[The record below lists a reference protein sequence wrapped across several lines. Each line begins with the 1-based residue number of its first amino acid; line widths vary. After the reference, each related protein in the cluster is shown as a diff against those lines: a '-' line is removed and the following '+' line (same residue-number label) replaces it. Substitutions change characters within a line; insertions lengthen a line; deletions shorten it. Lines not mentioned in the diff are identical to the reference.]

1 MTAGVTVSGNSL
13 SVDPTAYNS
22 LAVGESEVITYS
34 YSVIDGNGGAV
45 AQTATITI
53 TGTNDAPTISSAVTA
68 SATEDDASSSVDLLA
83 GASDVDGSDSLSVS
97 GLTVMSG
104 DDTGVTVSGNG
115 LSVDPGAYNSLA
127 VGESEVI
134 TYSYSVIDGNGG
146 TVAQTATITITGTN
160 DAPTVSSAVSA
171 LATEDDASFSVD
183 LLAAASDVDASDSL
197 SVSGLTVMSG
207 DDTGVTVSGNSLS
220 VDPGAY
226 NSLAVGE
233 SQIITYSYSVIDGNG
248 GTVAQT
254 AAITITGTNDA
265 PTVSSAVAA
274 TATEDDASFSV
285 NLLATASDVDASD
298 SLSVS
303 GLMVIGGD
311 ASGVT
316 VSSNTLS
323 IDPNAYNSLA
333 VGESEVITYSYDVI
347 DSNGGIVAQMA
358 AITITGTNDAP
369 TVSSAVTASATED
382 DASFSVDLLAG
393 AADVDASDTLS
404 VSGLTVT
411 GGDDSGVTVS
421 GNSLSVD
428 PGAYNS
434 LAVGDSEIITYSY
447 SVIDG
452 NGGTVAQ
459 TATITDHRH
468 QRRPDGQFGSDSFGH

>member
-1 MTAGVTVSGNSL
+1 MMTSLGHVQVGDALVGVDHRQRRAALRRPPRCRPRS
-13 SVDPTAYNS
+13 PC
-22 LAVGESEVITYS
+22 AVFG
-34 YSVIDGNGGAV
+34 
-45 AQTATITI
+45 QR
-53 TGTNDAPTISSAVTA
+53 
-68 SATEDDASSSVDLLA
+68 VDLGHEVA
-83 GASDVDGSDSLSVS
+83 EAVVDVDAELVERRAVLGEDVLEVRRARAWPKMIGSETFIIVAF
-97 GLTVMSG
+97 MC
-104 DDTGVTVSGNG
+104 
-115 LSVDPGAYNSLA
+115 
-127 VGESEVI
+127 SENN
-134 TYSYSVIDGNGG
+134 T
-146 TVAQTATITITGTN
+146 
-160 DAPTVSSAVSA
+160 P
-171 LATEDDASFSVD
+171 E
-183 LLAAASDVDASDSL
+183 ASDVDASDSL

-248 GTVAQT
+248 GTVAQM

-323 IDPNAYNSLA
+323 VDPNAYNSLA

-411 GGDDSGVTVS
+411 GGNDSGVTVS

-434 LAVGDSEIITYSY
+434 LAVGDSEDYY
-447 SVIDG
+447 L
-452 NGGTVAQ
+452 Q
-459 TATITDHRH
+459 L
-468 QRRPDGQFGSDSFGH
+468 